1 MNRPENGSEIV
12 RLENVSKV
20 FGVNGQGTTAV
31 QGVTLSLSAGELV
44 LLLGPSGSGKTT
56 LLTLM
61 AGLIEPSEGSV
72 SLFGDDVGE
81 YSEEELQ
88 RLRARRLGFI
98 FQNFLLIES
107 LSVLENITLV
117 LRFAGKEAGEARL
130 AARNLLRQFDIDR
143 LADRY
148 PAKLSQGEKQRVA
161 IARAIANG
169 AELIIA
175 DEPSASL
182 ESSQGLEIIMLL
194 RRLAKEGNRCVV
206 VASHD
211 LRLIGYADRVVRL
224 RDGMINK
231 VEVQGP
237 NGLNSLQEAQTMQGE
252 EL

>member
-1 MNRPENGSEIV
+1 MGVSAVFKNGESV
-12 RLENVSKV
+12 
-20 FGVNGQGTTAV
+20 AV
-31 QGVTLSLSAGELV
+31 VGRN
-44 LLLGPSGSGKTT
+44 GSGKTT

-88 RLRARRLGFI
+88 RLRARRIGFI

-194 RRLAKEGNRCVV
+194 RSLAKEGNRCVV

-211 LRLIGYADRVVRL
+211 LQLVEFADRVFRM
-224 RDGMINK
+224 RDGAIDE
-231 VEVQGP
+231 EVRVSGHATRS
-237 NGLNSLQEAQTMQGE
+237 G
-252 EL
+252 